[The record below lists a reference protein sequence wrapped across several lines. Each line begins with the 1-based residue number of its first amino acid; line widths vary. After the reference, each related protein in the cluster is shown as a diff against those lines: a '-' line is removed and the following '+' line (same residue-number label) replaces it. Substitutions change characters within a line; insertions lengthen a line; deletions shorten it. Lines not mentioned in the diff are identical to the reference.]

1 MSVLCDCTSGL
12 IGRLC
17 GSCSKAAHLAEVAPA
32 NHLQDVEVF
41 SLKTS
46 LLHLL
51 YQRFSCD
58 WRKVHN
64 PSIIC
69 GISTSIP
76 ALIVYYQLV

>member
-1 MSVLCDCTSGL
+1 MLNLLAGLDQSGKGDQRSVFSVSVLCDCTSGL
-12 IGRLC
+12 IRRLC

-58 WRKVHN
+58 
-64 PSIIC
+64 
-69 GISTSIP
+69 
-76 ALIVYYQLV
+76 